1 MGELSGP
8 AELHLQTRVEP
19 SGAAL
24 ISVSG
29 ELDVSNAQT
38 LESAIAELTA
48 GKAPPELIFDMSG
61 LRFMDS
67 AGIAVLLGA
76 AKRVDRVS
84 LRDPSPIVRRVV
96 ELTGLSAVLPVTSR

>member
-1 MGELSGP
+1 VGDLSGP
-8 AELHLQTRVEP
+8 AELHLETRIEP

-38 LESAIAELTA
+38 LESAVALLTSEST
-48 GKAPPELIFDMSG
+48 PSELIFDMSG

-76 AKRVDRVS
+76 AKKVDKVS